1 VSRSTRSDAAQLRKL
16 EYFFRDEVDGEDLG
30 RRGDYDDLTP
40 VDTAIRAMREL
51 VAMINGDRKI
61 TRAELRAIGARLGHS
76 AQRFRI
82 DTRPEA
88 KRLGDAVLADL
99 GSRFRRVAKGQP
111 SKRYAAKHMRLR

>member
-82 DTRPEA
+82 DTRPP
-88 KRLGDAVLADL
+88 RRS
-99 GSRFRRVAKGQP
+99 GSATPCSPTWARGSGASPRASPASATRR
-111 SKRYAAKHMRLR
+111 ST